1 MFTFHRSADRLT
13 NDAFNIPEH
22 AEGPVLRRASSDD
35 TAASAGETSDDIL
48 AKYRK
53 KPLAEDKV
61 DGIAD
66 MEVEESRRAQEEQD
80 VPLHEMDRDNL
91 EVSFVFQDARRK
103 LRLVLSEVEL
113 PVVQGGGED
122 REVVGLLEVEI
133 FIFPQSAFLKAFFSG
148 DVGTGAQPTGQK
160 RGGTVERNTPMP
172 LPLRPGWKL
181 KVDLILNL
189 SRRVA

>member
-1 MFTFHRSADRLT
+1 MT

-35 TAASAGETSDDIL
+35 TAASAGETSDDTR

-133 FIFPQSAFLKAFFSG
+133 FIFPQSAFLKAFFQVMLAQALNQQDRNAAAQLRETLRCLSLFDQVEIISG
-148 DVGTGAQPTGQK
+148 
-160 RGGTVERNTPMP
+160 
-172 LPLRPGWKL
+172 L
-181 KVDLILNL
+181 KFHI
-189 SRRVA
+189 